1 MARRRCF
8 SIQIVE
14 SDAFLDMPLSTQAL
28 YFHLNLNADDEGF
41 VNSPKRII
49 RMIGAAEDDLKLL
62 LTKRFLIAFD
72 SGVVV
77 VKHWRINNTLQSD
90 RMKRTEYQEERQM
103 IELKSNKAYTVIHS
117 PKECEMDMETKC
129 FQNGSIIQSNLIQ
142 SNLTKSNI
150 SQSIY
155 PSISKSIRED
165 LTEDQ
170 IDRLNELYSDLDG
183 LIHMVDEKIR
193 IRDNKD
199 PIRNA
204 FAYIK
209 TIASNEGWPTAA
221 QAAERNA
228 NLKALQDFEDDIQ
241 REREERE
248 PLSPEK
254 KTELAQ
260 QFGIGQ
266 EILSRA
272 NDAWTDAMGRRTK

>member
-1 MARRRCF
+1 MAKRRMF
-8 SIQIVE
+8 SAQIVE
-14 SDAFLDMPLSTQAL
+14 SDAFMSMPLSTQAL
-28 YFHLNLNADDEGF
+28 YFHLGMNADDDGF
-41 VNSPKRII
+41 VGNPKMVQ
-49 RMIGAAEDDLKLL
+49 RMMGGADDDLKLL
-62 LTKRFLIAFD
+62 LAKHFVIGFE
-72 SGVVV
+72 SGIIVI
-77 VKHWRINNTLQSD
+77 KHWKMNNYIQSD
-90 RMKRTEYQEERQM
+90 RYTPTPYQEE
-103 IELKSNKAYTVIHS
+103 KSLLTVKKNKSYTLDTNYRESLEFQPCIQNVS
-117 PKECEMDMETKC
+117 KMDTQSSLVKSS
-129 FQNGSIIQSNLIQ
+129 QGKVSIG
-142 SNLTKSNI
+142 
-150 SQSIY
+150 QSIY

-183 LIHMVDEKIR
+183 LINMVDEKIR
-193 IRDNKD
+193 MRDNKD

-248 PLSPEK
+248 PLSPK
-254 KTELAQ
+254 KKAELAQ